1 MLRKKIRIGD
11 LLIQEGLITEENMQQ
26 ALRVQKQTGNK
37 LGRQLIELGYVT
49 EDQILDLLSQQL
61 QVPRVNPNNYWI
73 DPETAANLPESY
85 ARRFTA
91 LVLEETG
98 SDFLVAMADP
108 SDLIAIDE
116 INRVLKKPPRIG
128 VARESAIND
137 LINLVYRRTEEISNI
152 AEELASELNK
162 GDDIDLATLNIGES
176 AASAPVVRLLQSLF
190 EDALQIGASDLHIEP
205 DENALRIRMRRD
217 GVLQEQIF
225 RQRNIHAAMVSLL
238 KIMSGLDI
246 TERRLPQD
254 GRFHIRVHGRSVD
267 VRLSTL
273 PLQHGEGVVMRLL
286 DLSGGLAS
294 LEKTGIPEDMLR
306 RLRRLIHMPYGM
318 ILVTGPTGSG
328 KSTTLYGALQEL
340 NKSGVKIIT
349 VEDPVEY
356 RLSRINQV
364 QVNEKIGLTFSR
376 VLRTC
381 LRQDPDILMVGEMR
395 DEETAEIGMRAA
407 ITGHLVF
414 STLHTNDA
422 VATAN
427 RLLDMGIE
435 PYMLVSALRA
445 ILAQRLLR
453 RICTQCREPY
463 TPTEL
468 ERLWLEAAFG
478 TSDYQL
484 YAGKGC
490 NACSNTGYS
499 GRVGVFELLELTP
512 DMINALRHNDQAGF
526 AAACAADPNY
536 QPMSNVALAY
546 ASKGL
551 TTLEEVF
558 RVLGEIDESELRLHQ
573 TKIDSLIAE
582 LDSQA
587 AEQQLNHE
595 AGDQPEVAQPD
606 PATEQGATD
615 GSGLAVKSE
624 ERSDQ
629 PPPTEDRA
637 PIDNRSLLDA
647 LNAPI
652 DRKDRHG

>member
-11 LLIQEGLITEENMQQ
+11 LLIRDGLITEEQMQT
-26 ALRVQKQTGNK
+26 ALKEQQQTGNK
-37 LGRQLIELGYVT
+37 LGSQLIELGYVS
-49 EDQILDLLSQQL
+49 EDQLLELLSHQL
-61 QVPRVNPNNYWI
+61 DVPRVNPNNYWV
-73 DPETAANLPESY
+73 DPETANHLPEGY
-85 ARRFTA
+85 ARRFNA
-91 LVLEETG
+91 LVLEETDK
-98 SDFLVAMADP
+98 DFLVAMADP
-108 SDLIAIDE
+108 SDLLAIDE
-116 INRVLKKPPRIG
+116 IHRVLNKPARIA
-128 VARESAIND
+128 VARESTIND

-162 GDDIDLATLNIGES
+162 GDDIDLATLNIGKG

-254 GRFHIRVHGRSVD
+254 GRFHIRVQGRSVD

-273 PLQHGEGVVMRLL
+273 PIQHGEGVVMRLL

-294 LEKTGIPEDMLR
+294 LEKTGIPANMLQ
-306 RLRRLIHMPYGM
+306 RLRQLIHLPYGM

-328 KSTTLYGALQEL
+328 KSTTLYGALQEI
-340 NKSGVKIIT
+340 NKAGVKIIT

-356 RLSRINQV
+356 RLPRINQV
-364 QVNEKIGLTFSR
+364 QVSTKIGLTFSR

-395 DEETAEIGMRAA
+395 DEETAKIGMRAA

-414 STLHTNDA
+414 STLHTNNA
-422 VATAN
+422 VDTAN

-453 RICTQCREPY
+453 RICPECREPY
-463 TPTEL
+463 LPTEL

-478 TSDYQL
+478 TSDYKL
-484 YAGKGC
+484 YIGTGC
-490 NACSNTGYS
+490 NSCSNTGYS
-499 GRVGVFELLELTP
+499 GRIGVFELLELNP
-512 DMINALRHNDQAGF
+512 DMINALRHNDQAAF

-536 QPMSNVALAY
+536 QPMGNIALAY
-546 ASKGL
+546 ASQGL
-551 TTLEEVF
+551 TTLAEVF

-573 TKIDSLIAE
+573 AKIDTAIAR
-582 LDSQA
+582 LDS
-587 AEQQLNHE
+587 
-595 AGDQPEVAQPD
+595 AGGHDE
-606 PATEQGATD
+606 
-615 GSGLAVKSE
+615 
-624 ERSDQ
+624 
-629 PPPTEDRA
+629 
-637 PIDNRSLLDA
+637 
-647 LNAPI
+647 
-652 DRKDRHG
+652 